1 MTPVTLAFDVYGT
14 LVDPLGLATELEHDA
29 GPKAGAVA
37 ALWREKQ
44 VEYAFRRGLMGAYVP
59 FDLCTA
65 QALELA
71 SRSHG
76 IALDQGRRAHLL
88 AAYRRLPAFPD
99 VKPGLDALRDAGH
112 RLYAFSNGPT
122 ADIDAVLGHAE
133 LRRYFIGI
141 VSADEVRRFKPDPAL
156 YAHAR
161 RSTGAGSGPIWLV
174 SGNVWDV
181 LGARAVGWDAAW
193 VRRSPDRIA
202 DPWEIEPT
210 VTVAD
215 LTELA
220 PHLAALP

>member
-1 MTPVTLAFDVYGT
+1 MTHVTLAFDVYGT
-14 LVDPLGLATELEHDA
+14 LVDPQGLVGELEHDA
-29 GPKAGAVA
+29 GRKAIAVS

-65 QALELA
+65 HALEFA
-71 SRSHG
+71 CRTHS
-76 IALDQGRRAHLL
+76 IALDQSRRAHLL
-88 AAYRRLPAFPD
+88 AAYRKLPAFTD
-99 VKPGLDALRDAGH
+99 AKPALEILRDAGH

-133 LRRYFIGI
+133 LHRFFIGI

-161 RSTGAGSGPIWLV
+161 RATGAGSGPIWLV
-174 SGNVWDV
+174 SGNIWDA
-181 LGARAVGWDAAW
+181 LGARGAGWDAAW
-193 VRRSPDRIA
+193 VRRSADKLQ

-210 VTVAD
+210 VTIGD
-215 LTELA
+215 LTEMA
-220 PHLAALP
+220 GHLGQRT